1 MCGPTLEDM
10 ASFRT
15 PKRGK
20 DLYQLIDRLNEQ
32 FGLDI
37 PNPNFHSPSLEPN
50 TKSLRWRVYKGIKML
65 HYGRNV
71 NLNETLNNFEEWVAS
86 RPVQVNG
93 DFPSNNRSKGDS
105 FTNKCYASVSEA
117 ERDERLLYL
126 AKQIGDEL
134 YIMTKGSCSPFLEG
148 LNGSTGKATEQ
159 TSPSKGLKRRM
170 SEEEAEF
177 RTAPNSPVKNPES
190 GLTVVDP
197 LSLVND
203 EERCGFD
210 PGPAQVFK
218 SPKVDDA
225 RGPSAFVQ
233 RLTAPDQFR
242 RYDAVSP
249 AQDDP
254 NVSFAT
260 TEPTSIFDS
269 CDDRRNTSFISTI
282 TDATEPIYDS
292 DYEDS
297 VVNHMLSQELRLAL
311 ERSQPMGENVVDE
324 PPESVEQRLID
335 DLLHYGPFAQAY
347 PFPGSVPLRY
357 RYELERI
364 GRAWNIPSDRMLA
377 GNSIP
382 FQTRDGFW
390 EWIKG
395 HNQRSGKPLPEKPT
409 NKAWDSAIG
418 NFKTDKHSEVVVL
431 TGDLEWCSEHEPGI
445 FKLNL
450 NPLKTERTCRFHR
463 RFGSDRFLSLTMPA
477 PSRPPRHFPLPSN
490 PSLLRETIALWLTQN
505 VHRCLGRTWK
515 PFFVEEVKS
524 KRKVKA
530 EPKFRVDFFAIDGV
544 DFDKGPHVP
553 PIARAK
559 QNSENHTPMSLDSL
573 FDWHISR
580 DENIKQKN
588 CKLFQRISLGL
599 SKTFATVVLKPSQV
613 LHLADPS
620 KSPVMNDGCALM
632 SRGLANRICDS
643 LGITGIT
650 PSAFQGRIAGAKGL
664 WMVDKHDSD
673 VSIGSNVWI
682 QISDSQ
688 LKIEPH
694 PQVWKEPVDEEKLTF
709 EVVKWSKPLHTVDLN
724 TQLLAILEHGGH
736 IKEYIADLT
745 RAGIRAVYED
755 FVTVIQS
762 DSPVLCRSLIQKIRP
777 PAESSSVGMLH
788 KVRRLEDWMADDAEA
803 VIRLTEAGFAPRTF
817 HPLRKRLRKCL
828 MGLLD
833 QYVEQLHIEVP
844 LSTYAFCIADPY
856 GVLKEDE
863 VHFGFSSNWRDP
875 EGQFEDN
882 LIDGMDVLVA
892 RLPAHLPSDI
902 QRRRAVWKP
911 ELRHFKDV
919 IVFPTVGTTPLAHM
933 LSGGDYDGDTPWVCW
948 DQKIVQKFRNS
959 DLPTMDYPPEY
970 FGLETHNVPM
980 KDIDSWDEFL
990 QSTFTFN
997 LTMSNLGRCTV
1008 EHEKISYDESIDSPN
1023 AKELACLLGHLVD
1036 GRKGGVRLSEH
1047 AWRAYRK
1054 RVSPRARDVPAYKN
1068 PSRRPKPTNIIDY
1081 LQFEVA
1087 RKEKDTVLRLL
1098 EGSLAEAGTT
1108 YEHDRDLTKPWD
1120 EAREQAEKDR
1130 REGGQLHVILR
1141 NVTQDIDDL
1150 FDRWVRSVTGEH
1162 SFSAFSLEIADHAR
1176 AISPPEGDHPMILVW
1191 RHSKDAWLQLL
1202 ASYSYK
1208 KHPESSF
1215 AFHAFGEI
1223 LCQLKASNVPSRS
1236 VVNEILACY
1245 RVNQKVVAR
1254 LTAGDTAEEEDS
1266 DGGDEYEGA
1275 DAITMLQA
1283 TQLSG
1288 GFYDWDDGRSVE

>member
-1 MCGPTLEDM
+1 M
-10 ASFRT
+10 AFPHT

-20 DLYQLIDRLNEQ
+20 DLYQLIDKLNEH
-32 FGLDI
+32 FDLDI
-37 PNPNFHSPSLEPN
+37 PNPQLHSPSLEPN
-50 TKSLRWRVYKGIKML
+50 RKSLRWRVHLGIKRL
-65 HYGRNV
+65 HYDRNV

-86 RPVQVNG
+86 RPVWANG
-93 DFPSNNRSKGDS
+93 SFPSNTRLKRDPCTYG
-105 FTNKCYASVSEA
+105 CYANVPESE
-117 ERDERLLYL
+117 RGERLRYL
-126 AKQIGDEL
+126 AKLIRDEL
-134 YIMTKGSCSPFLEG
+134 YILTKGSYSPFLEG
-148 LNGSTGKATEQ
+148 LDGITEEVTEQ
-159 TSPSKGLKRRM
+159 SSPSKGLKRRM
-170 SEEEAEF
+170 SEEEDEF
-177 RTAPNSPVKNPES
+177 HTAPNSPVNNPEF
-190 GLTVVDP
+190 GPTVGYTH
-197 LSLVND
+197 D
-203 EERCGFD
+203 EEGCNLD
-210 PGPAQVFK
+210 AGPAQVFK
-218 SPKVDDA
+218 SPKVNDT
-225 RGPSAFVQ
+225 RGPSAFFQ

-242 RYDAVSP
+242 RYDAVTP
-249 AQDDP
+249 AHDDP

-260 TEPTSIFDS
+260 TEPTSIFDAR
-269 CDDRRNTSFISTI
+269 DNQLDTSFISTI
-282 TDATEPIYDS
+282 TDATEPMCDS
-292 DYEDS
+292 VYEDS
-297 VVNHMLSQELRLAL
+297 VVNHMLSQELKTAL
-311 ERSQPMGENVVDE
+311 ERSQPMGESVVNE

-335 DLLHYGPFAQAY
+335 DLLHCGPFAQAY
-347 PFPGSVPLRY
+347 SFPGSLPLRY

-364 GRAWNIPSDRMLA
+364 GRAWNIPFDRMLA

-382 FQTRDGFW
+382 FKTRDDFW
-390 EWIKG
+390 EWIKD
-395 HNQRSGKPLPEKPT
+395 HNQRNGKPLPEKPT
-409 NKAWDSAIG
+409 TNAWDFAIG
-418 NFKTDKHSEVVVL
+418 SFETDKHSEVVVL

-450 NPLKTERTCRFHR
+450 KPLKTERTCRFHR

-477 PSRPPRHFPLPSN
+477 PSRPPRHFPLPSD
-490 PSLLRETIALWLTQN
+490 PSLLRESIALWLTQN

-544 DFDKGPHVP
+544 DFDKSPHAP
-553 PIARAK
+553 PIPPAN

-573 FDWHISR
+573 LDWHMSR

-599 SKTFATVVLKPSQV
+599 SKTFATITLKPSQV
-613 LHLADPS
+613 LHLADPPNP
-620 KSPVMNDGCALM
+620 PVMNDGCALM

-643 LGITGIT
+643 LGITGTT

-664 WMVDKHDSD
+664 WMVDKHDSNI
-673 VSIGSNVWI
+673 STGSNVWI

-694 PQVWKEPVDEEKLTF
+694 PAGWQEPVDEAKLTF

-736 IKEYIADLT
+736 IREYVADLT

-755 FVTVIQS
+755 FATVVQS

-777 PAESSSVGMLH
+777 PAESSNIAMLH
-788 KVRRLEDWMADDAEA
+788 KVRRLDEWTADDAEA
-803 VIRLTEAGFAPRTF
+803 VIRLTEAGFGPRTF
-817 HPLRKRLRKCL
+817 HYLRKRLRRCL
-828 MGLLD
+828 IDLLD
-833 QYVEQLHIEVP
+833 QYVDQLHIEVP

-863 VHFGFSSNWRDP
+863 VHFGFSTNWRDP
-875 EGQFEDN
+875 EGEFEDT
-882 LIDGMDVLVA
+882 LLDGMDVLVA

-933 LSGGDYDGDTPWVCW
+933 LSGGDYDGDMPWVCW
-948 DQKIVQKFRNS
+948 DQNIVQKFRNS
-959 DLPTMDYPPEY
+959 DLSIMDYPAEH

-980 KDIDSWDEFL
+980 ENIDSWDEFL

-997 LTMSNLGRCTV
+997 LIVSNLGRCTV

-1023 AKELACLLGHLVD
+1023 AKEVACLLSHLVD
-1036 GRKGGVRLSEH
+1036 GRKGGVRLSED

-1054 RVSPRARDVPAYKN
+1054 RVSPRARNLPAYKN
-1068 PSRRPKPTNIIDY
+1068 PSRRPKLTNIIDY
-1081 LQFEVA
+1081 LRFEVA
-1087 RKEKDTVLRLL
+1087 QKEKDSVLRLL
-1098 EGSLAEAGTT
+1098 EEPLSKAGTT
-1108 YEHDRDLTKPWD
+1108 YEHDRDLTRPWD
-1120 EAREQAEKDR
+1120 EAQTQAEKDR
-1130 REGGQLHVILR
+1130 LEGGQLHVILK
-1141 NVTQDIDDL
+1141 NVAQEIDDL
-1150 FDRWVRSVTGEH
+1150 FHRWIRSVTGEN
-1162 SFSAFSLEIADHAR
+1162 SFSDVSLEIADQAK
-1176 AISPPEGDHPMILVW
+1176 AVLPPEGDHPMILVW
-1191 RHSKDAWLQLL
+1191 RYSEAAWLQLL

-1215 AFHAFGEI
+1215 VLHAFGETI
-1223 LCQLKASNVPSRS
+1223 CELKASSVPSRS

-1254 LTAGDTAEEEDS
+1254 LTAGDMVEDEDS

-1275 DAITMLQA
+1275 DAIAMLQA
-1283 TQLSG
+1283 TQLSEG
-1288 GFYDWDDGRSVE
+1288 YYDCDDDLFVE